1 MSQSNK
7 KIYQGR
13 IDHFASL
20 LSKTERITK
29 NISFLRLVIFIIAF
43 IAVYYFARIESTPGI
58 VLSIFITIAVFVF
71 LVRLHGKF
79 LLKKNLEK
87 AHKVVNTLELKAIQG
102 NIDQFDNGVEF
113 NSPEH
118 YYVNDLDI
126 FGPGSLFQFLNR
138 TASFTGLNQL
148 AKLLSNPYSDAEKIK
163 QSQLAVKEL
172 KEQLDWRQNF
182 QSIGLAYE
190 EDKDDR
196 AKIESWS
203 ESKPLFSS
211 IIFKLIIVVVPV
223 LTLFMITL
231 LSMGSITVQIFLMY
245 LLIPWGIAGSFAMK
259 VNTRHNQVSKTS
271 EMLNKYALLL
281 QEIEQLE
288 VQSDELN
295 KLKQKVIFQEN
306 RASKSIKALSA
317 ILTALDN
324 RLNFVSWALLNGLFV
339 WDILQMI
346 RLEAWQKKHQRDIH
360 NWFEVVGQI
369 DVISCFANF
378 YYNSYHAVFP
388 ELVADRFEVIAK
400 GAGHPLIDSQ
410 KRVDNDITV
419 LDGEFVIITGAN
431 MAGKSTYLR
440 TIGVNLILAMCGA
453 PVCATSF
460 SFTPVQIFTSIRT
473 VDSLKENES
482 YFYAELKRLKSIID
496 TLRDGN
502 KLFIIL
508 DEILKG
514 TNSKDKHAGS
524 EALLR
529 QLVSLNSSGIVAT
542 HDVLLGKMS
551 DDFPDNIK
559 NQCFE
564 VEIEGNK
571 LNFDY
576 LLREGVSKNLN
587 ATILMREMGIT
598 I

>member
-378 YYNSYHAVFP
+378 YYNSHHAVFP